1 MLQRLLSPIVEVR
14 KEESFTA
21 FLMFAYSCLAMTA
34 YNTIKPLTRS
44 KFISNLGAD
53 NLPYVLLGAGLIIGV
68 IMAGYAWLMAR
79 LPRRWGLPITQ
90 AGMAVMLIV
99 FWFLFQTDATWVSVA
114 FYVAGLILG
123 VLLISQFWTLA
134 NVVYD
139 PRQAKRLFGFIGGGA
154 PLGGIAGS
162 ALASYASRIGSVNL
176 ILLERRADGVLRRA
190 RRPDHPAR
198 ARRGRSGRRGQE
210 GEGRQRRSKRSNCCA
225 NRSTCRSSRS

>member
-14 KEESFTA
+14 REESFTA
-21 FLMFAYSCLAMTA
+21 FMMFAYSCLAMTA
-34 YNTIKPLTRS
+34 YNVIKPLTRS

-68 IMAGYAWLMAR
+68 LMAGYAWLMAR

-90 AGMAVMLIV
+90 AGMAVMLVV
-99 FWFLFQTDATWVSVA
+99 FWFLFKTNATWVSVA

-162 ALASYASRIGSVNL
+162 AILQSYTTTLRTTNNL
-176 ILLERRADGVLRRA
+176 LI
-190 RRPDHPAR
+190 
-198 ARRGRSGRRGQE
+198 SGTLML
-210 GEGRQRRSKRSNCCA
+210 CCA
-225 NRSTCRSSRS
+225 GMVAAILQRERPAASAAPAPKEEKGVSATEAFDLLRKSK